1 MTDKLTSDLIG
12 DPNIWRMAMLISD
25 DALDVVAY
33 STVEDNS
40 MLYRHIRLDTAAAD
54 RVKALEEVVYEN
66 PLLLAAMVRRVTASS
81 SSVIIYIDDPG
92 ILGYSGDL

>member
-40 MLYRHIRLDTAAAD
+40 MLYRHIPLDTAAAD
-54 RVKALEEVVYEN
+54 RVKALEEVCV
-66 PLLLAAMVRRVTASS
+66 
-81 SSVIIYIDDPG
+81 
-92 ILGYSGDL
+92 